1 MPTGTGMRRLEVG
14 SLCMFITW
22 GREEGEQEQEEETQE
37 EEKDEEQEQE
47 EKEEEVSLWMFI

>member
-1 MPTGTGMRRLEVG
+1 MRRLEVG

-22 GREEGEQEQEEETQE
+22 GREEGEQEQEEEKQE